1 MENYIIANC
10 TDVGR
15 VRQVNEDSMT
25 TFDSPNGRVIVVCDG
40 MGGQNA
46 GDVASQLAVKV
57 IEDILI
63 DNAFNSPAE
72 AITQSI
78 VAANNAILRQAAQN
92 PDLGGMGATCVMLI
106 IKDGK
111 VHYGWV
117 GDSRIYYVAGNN
129 IMQLSKDQSYVQQ
142 LVDAGEISEEE
153 AEHHQDKNQ
162 ITNALGVDGMTPPEI
177 GESPITPAVGSVFLL
192 CSDGLS
198 GMVNNQNILAT
209 VANKKLSL
217 KQRADQ
223 LVQQALEAGGLDN
236 VTVQLVE
243 FGTAVAEE
251 GNGAPR
257 IVTQFESPSIS
268 NTVKRAAARK
278 KGLSTILM
286 YAGCAVGTLLLC
298 GGTFWFFSQEKE
310 EKKVE
315 TTVSSPAPTRHEHSS
330 EPRKDET
337 ATRPVSDAT
346 APRPTASKAKASG
359 KNDPK
364 GNTVSNAKR
373 TGKTGQQNKDDE
385 KDLTKKPK
393 ELTKKPKNPTD
404 LPKKEKAKPDPPM
417 NTGDYSKEKE

>member
-209 VANKKLSL
+209 IANKKLSL

-251 GNGAPR
+251 SNGAPR
-257 IVTQFESPSIS
+257 IVTQFESPAIS
-268 NTVKRAAARK
+268 NTGKRAAGRK

-315 TTVSSPAPTRHEHSS
+315 TTVSSPAPTRHESS
-330 EPRKDET
+330 SKTRETEP
-337 ATRPVSDAT
+337 
-346 APRPTASKAKASG
+346 APRPTTSAPATRTAAPSAKASG

-364 GNTVSNAKR
+364 GSNKKNAKA
-373 TGKTGQQNKDDE
+373 TSETGQQTRGKNNNGINPPVTPSSGTGNTQDPNAGREIKKVKGLKDRE
-385 KDLTKKPK
+385 QIQ
-393 ELTKKPKNPTD
+393 E
-404 LPKKEKAKPDPPM
+404 
-417 NTGDYSKEKE
+417 

>member
-257 IVTQFESPSIS
+257 IVTQFESPAIS
-268 NTVKRAAARK
+268 NTGKRAAGRK

-315 TTVSSPAPTRHEHSS
+315 TTVSSPAPTRHESS
-330 EPRKDET
+330 SKTRETEP
-337 ATRPVSDAT
+337 
-346 APRPTASKAKASG
+346 APRPTTSAPATRTAAPSAKASG

-364 GNTVSNAKR
+364 GSNKKNAKATSR
-373 TGKTGQQNKDDE
+373 TGQPNRGNDNKGNIPTVKPTSDTGNTQDPNAGRKINKVKGL
-385 KDLTKKPK
+385 KDR
-393 ELTKKPKNPTD
+393 EQIQ
-404 LPKKEKAKPDPPM
+404 E
-417 NTGDYSKEKE
+417 

>member
-251 GNGAPR
+251 SNGAPR
-257 IVTQFESPSIS
+257 IVTQFESPAIS
-268 NTVKRAAARK
+268 NTGKRAAGRK

-315 TTVSSPAPTRHEHSS
+315 TTVSSPAPTRHESSS
-330 EPRKDET
+330 EPRKAGHT
-337 ATRPVSDAT
+337 ARPADPSTT
-346 APRPTASKAKASG
+346 ARPAAQKPAASAK
-359 KNDPK
+359 KDKK
-364 GNTVSNAKR
+364 GNTVSNAKK
-373 TGKTGQQNKDDE
+373 TGKQGQKDKDGVKELTEKSKKPTVPPKKEEDKPKDKMNKGNFSGE
-385 KDLTKKPK
+385 KDL
-393 ELTKKPKNPTD
+393 
-404 LPKKEKAKPDPPM
+404 
-417 NTGDYSKEKE
+417 

>member
-63 DNAFNSPAE
+63 DNAFNTPAE

-78 VAANNAILRQAAQN
+78 VAANNAILRKAAQN

-111 VHYGWV
+111 VHFGWV

-257 IVTQFESPSIS
+257 IVTQFESPAIS
-268 NTVKRAAARK
+268 NTSKRAAARK

-310 EKKVE
+310 EKKAE

-330 EPRKDET
+330 EPRKDEHT
-337 ATRPVSDAT
+337 ARPVSDAT
-346 APRPTASKAKASG
+346 APRPAPSKAKASG
-359 KNDPK
+359 KNGPKSDPK
-364 GNTVSNAKR
+364 DKAKAMS
-373 TGKTGQQNKDDE
+373 KDGQQPRGKINKVDNPPKSKTSGTTNPSDPNANRSMKKVQNL
-385 KDLTKKPK
+385 KDK
-393 ELTKKPKNPTD
+393 ELIQ
-404 LPKKEKAKPDPPM
+404 E
-417 NTGDYSKEKE
+417 

>member
-78 VAANNAILRQAAQN
+78 VAANNAILRKAAQN

-251 GNGAPR
+251 GVGAPR
-257 IVTQFESPSIS
+257 IVTQFESPAIS
-268 NTVKRAAARK
+268 NTGKRAAGRK

-315 TTVSSPAPTRHEHSS
+315 TTVSSPAPKSHESSS
-330 EPRKDET
+330 EPRKTEP
-337 ATRPVSDAT
+337 AARPAASTPA
-346 APRPTASKAKASG
+346 ARPAASSAKASG
-359 KNDPK
+359 KNDKK
-364 GNTVSNAKR
+364 GNTKDKAEK
-373 TGKTGQQNKDDE
+373 TAEKGKKPGKGPSQITEDAQNKINSQKE
-385 KDLTKKPK
+385 SSK
-393 ELTKKPKNPTD
+393 ELERKIVKKD
-404 LPKKEKAKPDPPM
+404 ESAEKKE
-417 NTGDYSKEKE
+417 

>member
-1 MENYIIANC
+1 
-10 TDVGR
+10 
-15 VRQVNEDSMT
+15 
-25 TFDSPNGRVIVVCDG
+25 
-40 MGGQNA
+40 
-46 GDVASQLAVKV
+46 
-57 IEDILI
+57 
-63 DNAFNSPAE
+63 
-72 AITQSI
+72 
-78 VAANNAILRQAAQN
+78 
-92 PDLGGMGATCVMLI
+92 
-106 IKDGK
+106 
-111 VHYGWV
+111 
-117 GDSRIYYVAGNN
+117 
-129 IMQLSKDQSYVQQ
+129 
-142 LVDAGEISEEE
+142 
-153 AEHHQDKNQ
+153 
-162 ITNALGVDGMTPPEI
+162 MTPPEI

-315 TTVSSPAPTRHEHSS
+315 TTVSSPAPTRHESSS
-330 EPRKDET
+330 EPRKAEPAARPAASTPAART
-337 ATRPVSDAT
+337 A
-346 APRPTASKAKASG
+346 ASSAKASG
-359 KNDPK
+359 KNDKK
-364 GNTVSNAKR
+364 GNTKDKAE
-373 TGKTGQQNKDDE
+373 KTAE
-385 KDLTKKPK
+385 KGKKPGKGSSQITK
-393 ELTKKPKNPTD
+393 EAKDKITPPKPEEVKPKREMKKENNS
-404 LPKKEKAKPDPPM
+404 KEKADQP
-417 NTGDYSKEKE
+417 S

>member
-63 DNAFNSPAE
+63 DNAFNTPAE

-315 TTVSSPAPTRHEHSS
+315 TTVSSPAPTRHESSS
-330 EPRKDET
+330 EPRKAGHT
-337 ATRPVSDAT
+337 ARPVSDAD
-346 APRPTASKAKASG
+346 APRPTAQKPAASEK
-359 KNDPK
+359 KNKK
-364 GNTVSNAKR
+364 GNTVSNAQATSR
-373 TGKTGQQNKDDE
+373 TGQPNRGNDNKGNIPTVKPTSDTGNTQDPNAGRKINKVKGYTD
-385 KDLTKKPK
+385 K
-393 ELTKKPKNPTD
+393 E
-404 LPKKEKAKPDPPM
+404 
-417 NTGDYSKEKE
+417 

>member
-209 VANKKLSL
+209 IANKKLSL

-251 GNGAPR
+251 SNGAPR
-257 IVTQFESPSIS
+257 IVTQFESPAIS
-268 NTVKRAAARK
+268 NTGKRAAGRK

-315 TTVSSPAPTRHEHSS
+315 TTVSSPAPTRHESSS
-330 EPRKDET
+330 EPRKAEHT
-337 ATRPVSDAT
+337 ARPVSDAD

-359 KNDPK
+359 KKDQK
-364 GNTVSNAKR
+364 VSNKKNAQETSE
-373 TGKTGQQNKDDE
+373 TGKP
-385 KDLTKKPK
+385 KP
-393 ELTKKPKNPTD
+393 TNKNPSK
-404 LPKKEKAKPDPPM
+404 LPPGATNPGTTKQSDPNEGRKMRTAEKINK
-417 NTGDYSKEKE
+417 GDQE

>member
-63 DNAFNSPAE
+63 DNAFNTPAE

-209 VANKKLSL
+209 IANKKLSL

-251 GNGAPR
+251 SNGAPR
-257 IVTQFESPSIS
+257 IVTQFESPAIS
-268 NTVKRAAARK
+268 NTGKRAAGRK

-315 TTVSSPAPTRHEHSS
+315 TTVSSPAPTRHESSS
-330 EPRKDET
+330 EPRKAEP
-337 ATRPVSDAT
+337 AA
-346 APRPTASKAKASG
+346 RPTTSAPAARPAASRPAASG
-359 KNDPK
+359 KKDKK
-364 GNTVSNAKR
+364 GNTVSNAER
-373 TGKTGQQNKDDE
+373 TAREG
-385 KDLTKKPK
+385 KKPGNGSSQITK
-393 ELTKKPKNPTD
+393 EAKDKITPPKPEEVKPKREMKKENNS
-404 LPKKEKAKPDPPM
+404 KEKADQP
-417 NTGDYSKEKE
+417 S

>member
-209 VANKKLSL
+209 IANKKLSL

-251 GNGAPR
+251 SNGAPR
-257 IVTQFESPSIS
+257 IVTQFESPAIS
-268 NTVKRAAARK
+268 NTGKRAAGRK

-298 GGTFWFFSQEKE
+298 SGTFWFFSQEKE

-315 TTVSSPAPTRHEHSS
+315 TTVSSPAPTRHESSS
-330 EPRKDET
+330 EPRKAE
-337 ATRPVSDAT
+337 
-346 APRPTASKAKASG
+346 PTARPAASTPAARTAASSAKASG
-359 KNDPK
+359 KNDKK
-364 GNTVSNAKR
+364 GNTKDKAE
-373 TGKTGQQNKDDE
+373 KTAE
-385 KDLTKKPK
+385 KGKKPGKGSSQITK
-393 ELTKKPKNPTD
+393 EAKDKITPPKPEEVKPKREMKKENNS
-404 LPKKEKAKPDPPM
+404 KEKADQP
-417 NTGDYSKEKE
+417 S

>member
-78 VAANNAILRQAAQN
+78 VAANNAILRKAAQN

-310 EKKVE
+310 EKKAE

-337 ATRPVSDAT
+337 ATRPVSDAA

-359 KNDPK
+359 KNDQKSDPK
-364 GNTVSNAKR
+364 DKAIKTSNK
-373 TGKTGQQNKDDE
+373 GKKDKDGVKELTE
-385 KDLTKKPK
+385 KTQKKPK
-393 ELTKKPKNPTD
+393 SSKPGQ
-404 LPKKEKAKPDPPM
+404 AKSEPQM
-417 NTGDYSKEKE
+417 NTGNFSEEKK

>member
-63 DNAFNSPAE
+63 DNAFNTPAE

-78 VAANNAILRQAAQN
+78 VAANNAILRKAAQN

-251 GNGAPR
+251 SNGAPR
-257 IVTQFESPSIS
+257 IVTQFESPAIS
-268 NTVKRAAARK
+268 NTGKRAAGRK

-315 TTVSSPAPTRHEHSS
+315 TTVSSPAPTRHESSS
-330 EPRKDET
+330 EPRKAEPAARPAASTPAART
-337 ATRPVSDAT
+337 A
-346 APRPTASKAKASG
+346 ASSAKASG
-359 KNDPK
+359 KNDKK
-364 GNTVSNAKR
+364 GNTKDKAE
-373 TGKTGQQNKDDE
+373 KTAE
-385 KDLTKKPK
+385 KGKKPGKGSSQITK
-393 ELTKKPKNPTD
+393 EAKDKITPPKPEEVKPKREMKKENNS
-404 LPKKEKAKPDPPM
+404 KEKADQP
-417 NTGDYSKEKE
+417 S

>member
-63 DNAFNSPAE
+63 DNAFNTPAE

-78 VAANNAILRQAAQN
+78 VAANNAILRKAAQN

-243 FGTAVAEE
+243 FGTAVADNSE
-251 GNGAPR
+251 GAPR
-257 IVTQFESPSIS
+257 MVTQFESPAIS
-268 NTVKRAAARK
+268 NTGKRAAARK

-298 GGTFWFFSQEKE
+298 GGTYWFFSQSGDKE
-310 EKKVE
+310 EPAAAPTVEVNAPTSSATEETKQLERKQRVAKGTETKKVE
-315 TTVSSPAPTRHEHSS
+315 VQTT
-330 EPRKDET
+330 
-337 ATRPVSDAT
+337 
-346 APRPTASKAKASG
+346 TASSSSRSSKKAEKSVFEKAKG
-359 KNDPK
+359 KQNQK
-364 GNTVSNAKR
+364 QVQKAVKR
-373 TGKTGQQNKDDE
+373 EKTGQEEEGGKQEAPNTEMK
-385 KDLTKKPK
+385 KTTDLTG
-393 ELTKKPKNPTD
+393 KNRD
-404 LPKKEKAKPDPPM
+404 S
-417 NTGDYSKEKE
+417 N

>member
-236 VTVQLVE
+236 VTVRLVE

-257 IVTQFESPSIS
+257 IVTQFESPAIS
-268 NTVKRAAARK
+268 NTGKRAAGRK

-315 TTVSSPAPTRHEHSS
+315 TTVSSPAPTRHESSS
-330 EPRKDET
+330 EPRKAEP
-337 ATRPVSDAT
+337 AARPAASTPA
-346 APRPTASKAKASG
+346 ARPAASSAKASG
-359 KNDPK
+359 KNDKK
-364 GNTVSNAKR
+364 GNTKDKAE
-373 TGKTGQQNKDDE
+373 KTAE
-385 KDLTKKPK
+385 KGKKPGKGSSQITK
-393 ELTKKPKNPTD
+393 EAKDKITPPKPEEVKPKREMKKENNS
-404 LPKKEKAKPDPPM
+404 KEKADQP
-417 NTGDYSKEKE
+417 S

>member
-63 DNAFNSPAE
+63 DNAFNTPAE

-78 VAANNAILRQAAQN
+78 VAANNAILRQATQN

-209 VANKKLSL
+209 IANKKLSL

-257 IVTQFESPSIS
+257 IVTQFESPAIS
-268 NTVKRAAARK
+268 NSGKRAAGRK

-315 TTVSSPAPTRHEHSS
+315 TTVSSPAPTRHESNS
-330 EPRKDET
+330 EPRKTEPT
-337 ATRPVSDAT
+337 ARPATPTTT
-346 APRPTASKAKASG
+346 APPAASRAKDSG
-359 KNDPK
+359 KKDQK
-364 GNTVSNAKR
+364 GSNKKNAKDMS
-373 TGKTGQQNKDDE
+373 KTGQKDNNNV
-385 KDLTKKPK
+385 KDLTKKAQ
-393 ELTKKPKNPTD
+393 N
-404 LPKKEKAKPDPPM
+404 KPDPKKPEEDKPKVKM
-417 NTGDYSKEKE
+417 NKGNFAGEKDI

>member
-78 VAANNAILRQAAQN
+78 VAANNAILRKAAQN

-257 IVTQFESPSIS
+257 IVTQFESPAIS
-268 NTVKRAAARK
+268 NTGKRAAGRK

-315 TTVSSPAPTRHEHSS
+315 TTVSSPAPTRHESSS
-330 EPRKDET
+330 EPRKAEP
-337 ATRPVSDAT
+337 AARP
-346 APRPTASKAKASG
+346 APSAPAARPAASRAKDSG
-359 KNDPK
+359 KNDKKGNPKDKAKETGKQGQKNKDGATRLTENAQKKPDPKKPEEDKPK
-364 GNTVSNAKR
+364 GKM
-373 TGKTGQQNKDDE
+373 NKGNFSGE
-385 KDLTKKPK
+385 KDL
-393 ELTKKPKNPTD
+393 
-404 LPKKEKAKPDPPM
+404 
-417 NTGDYSKEKE
+417 

>member
-315 TTVSSPAPTRHEHSS
+315 TTVSSPAPTRHESSS
-330 EPRKDET
+330 EPRKAGHT
-337 ATRPVSDAT
+337 ARPVSDAD
-346 APRPTASKAKASG
+346 APRPTAQKPAASE
-359 KNDPK
+359 KKDKK
-364 GNTVSNAKR
+364 GNT
-373 TGKTGQQNKDDE
+373 
-385 KDLTKKPK
+385 
-393 ELTKKPKNPTD
+393 
-404 LPKKEKAKPDPPM
+404 KEKAKETGNQGKQPGGKNNKVNNPPIPTPPGTTKQSDPNEGRKM
-417 NTGDYSKEKE
+417 RTAEKINKGDQE

>member
-63 DNAFNSPAE
+63 DNAFNTPAE

-209 VANKKLSL
+209 IANKNLSL

-257 IVTQFESPSIS
+257 IVTQFESPAIS
-268 NTVKRAAARK
+268 NTGKRAAGRK

-315 TTVSSPAPTRHEHSS
+315 TTVSSPAPTRHESS
-330 EPRKDET
+330 SKTRETEP
-337 ATRPVSDAT
+337 
-346 APRPTASKAKASG
+346 APRPTTSAPATRTAAPRPAASA
-359 KNDPK
+359 KNDKK
-364 GNTVSNAKR
+364 GSNKKNAKE
-373 TGKTGQQNKDDE
+373 TSETGQQTRGKNNNGINPPVTPSSGTGNTQDPNAGREIKKVKGLKDRE
-385 KDLTKKPK
+385 QIQ
-393 ELTKKPKNPTD
+393 E
-404 LPKKEKAKPDPPM
+404 
-417 NTGDYSKEKE
+417 

>member
-251 GNGAPR
+251 SNGAPR
-257 IVTQFESPSIS
+257 IVTQFESPAIS
-268 NTVKRAAARK
+268 NTGKRAAGRK

-315 TTVSSPAPTRHEHSS
+315 TTVSSPAPTRHESS
-330 EPRKDET
+330 SKTRETEP
-337 ATRPVSDAT
+337 
-346 APRPTASKAKASG
+346 APRPTTSAPATRTAAPSAKASG

-364 GNTVSNAKR
+364 GSNKKNAKA
-373 TGKTGQQNKDDE
+373 TSETGQQTRGKNNNGINPPVTPSSGTGNTQDPNAGREIKKVKGLKDRE
-385 KDLTKKPK
+385 QIQ
-393 ELTKKPKNPTD
+393 E
-404 LPKKEKAKPDPPM
+404 
-417 NTGDYSKEKE
+417 

>member
-63 DNAFNSPAE
+63 DNAFNTPAE

-78 VAANNAILRQAAQN
+78 VAANNAILRKAAQN

-251 GNGAPR
+251 GVGAPR

-337 ATRPVSDAT
+337 ATRPAAPAPAARPAAQKT
-346 APRPTASKAKASG
+346 AASG
-359 KNDPK
+359 KKDKK
-364 GNTVSNAKR
+364 GNTVSNAEKTAEKGKR
-373 TGKTGQQNKDDE
+373 PENRSSKTTKEAQDRINS
-385 KDLTKKPK
+385 TKKK
-393 ELTKKPKNPTD
+393 EEKPKREIVTEN
-404 LPKKEKAKPDPPM
+404 LAAEK
-417 NTGDYSKEKE
+417 N

>member
-63 DNAFNSPAE
+63 DNAFNTPAE

-251 GNGAPR
+251 SNGAPR
-257 IVTQFESPSIS
+257 IVTQFESPAIS
-268 NTVKRAAARK
+268 NTGKRAAGRK

-315 TTVSSPAPTRHEHSS
+315 TTVSSPAPTRHESNS
-330 EPRKDET
+330 ETRKGEHT
-337 ATRPVSDAT
+337 ARPAT
-346 APRPTASKAKASG
+346 PAPAAPPAAPKAKASG

-364 GNTVSNAKR
+364 GNTKKNAKA
-373 TGKTGQQNKDDE
+373 TSKTGQKDTDGV
-385 KDLTKKPK
+385 KKLTKDAQ
-393 ELTKKPKNPTD
+393 N
-404 LPKKEKAKPDPPM
+404 KPDPQK
-417 NTGDYSKEKE
+417 SKPTEPERKMVRENNAAEKN

>member
-251 GNGAPR
+251 SNGAPR
-257 IVTQFESPSIS
+257 IVTQFESPAIS
-268 NTVKRAAARK
+268 NTGKRAAGRK

-346 APRPTASKAKASG
+346 APRPAPSKAKASG
-359 KNDPK
+359 KKDQK
-364 GNTVSNAKR
+364 VSNKKNAQETSE
-373 TGKTGQQNKDDE
+373 TGKP
-385 KDLTKKPK
+385 KP
-393 ELTKKPKNPTD
+393 TNKNPSK
-404 LPKKEKAKPDPPM
+404 LPPGATNPGTTKQSDPNEGRKMRTAEKINK
-417 NTGDYSKEKE
+417 GDQE

>member
-63 DNAFNSPAE
+63 DNAFNTPAE

-209 VANKKLSL
+209 IANKKLSL

-251 GNGAPR
+251 SNGAPR
-257 IVTQFESPSIS
+257 IVTQFESPAIS
-268 NTVKRAAARK
+268 NTGKRAAGRK

-315 TTVSSPAPTRHEHSS
+315 TTVSSPAPTRHESSS
-330 EPRKDET
+330 EPRKAEPT
-337 ATRPVSDAT
+337 ARPATPTTT
-346 APRPTASKAKASG
+346 APPAAQKPAASEK
-359 KNDPK
+359 KNKK
-364 GNTVSNAKR
+364 GNTVSNAQATSR
-373 TGKTGQQNKDDE
+373 TGQPNRGNDNKGNIPTVKPTSDTGNTQDPNAGRKINKVKGL
-385 KDLTKKPK
+385 KDR
-393 ELTKKPKNPTD
+393 EQIQ
-404 LPKKEKAKPDPPM
+404 E
-417 NTGDYSKEKE
+417 

>member
-63 DNAFNSPAE
+63 DNAFNTPAE

-78 VAANNAILRQAAQN
+78 VAANNAILRKAAQN

-257 IVTQFESPSIS
+257 IVTQFESPAIS
-268 NTVKRAAARK
+268 NTSKRAAARK

-315 TTVSSPAPTRHEHSS
+315 TTVSSPAPTRHESSS
-330 EPRKDET
+330 EPRKAEPAARPAAPAPAARPAAQKTAAPAKKDKRGNSKDKAEET
-337 ATRPVSDAT
+337 AEN
-346 APRPTASKAKASG
+346 G
-359 KNDPK
+359 I
-364 GNTVSNAKR
+364 
-373 TGKTGQQNKDDE
+373 
-385 KDLTKKPK
+385 KPK
-393 ELTKKPKNPTD
+393 KGSSKITKEAKDKINSTKQGEAKPERKIKKSNE
-404 LPKKEKAKPDPPM
+404 KKEKENEP
-417 NTGDYSKEKE
+417 S

>member
-63 DNAFNSPAE
+63 DNAFNTPAE

-78 VAANNAILRQAAQN
+78 VAANNAILRKAAQN

-251 GNGAPR
+251 SNGAPR

-310 EKKVE
+310 EKKAE
-315 TTVSSPAPTRHEHSS
+315 TTVSSPAPTRHETSS
-330 EPRKDET
+330 EPRKAEHT
-337 ATRPVSDAT
+337 ARPAAPTTT
-346 APRPTASKAKASG
+346 APPAAQKPAASEK
-359 KNDPK
+359 KNKK
-364 GNTVSNAKR
+364 GNTVSNAQATSR
-373 TGKTGQQNKDDE
+373 TGQPNRGNDNKGNIPTVKPTSDTGNTQDPNAGRKINKVKGYTD
-385 KDLTKKPK
+385 K
-393 ELTKKPKNPTD
+393 E
-404 LPKKEKAKPDPPM
+404 
-417 NTGDYSKEKE
+417 

>member
-63 DNAFNSPAE
+63 DNAFNTPAE

-78 VAANNAILRQAAQN
+78 VAANNAILRKAAQN

-268 NTVKRAAARK
+268 NTVKRAAGRK

-315 TTVSSPAPTRHEHSS
+315 TTVSSPAHKSHESSS
-330 EPRKDET
+330 EPRKAEPAARPAASTPAART
-337 ATRPVSDAT
+337 A
-346 APRPTASKAKASG
+346 ASSAKASG
-359 KNDPK
+359 KNDKK
-364 GNTVSNAKR
+364 GNTKDKAE
-373 TGKTGQQNKDDE
+373 KTAE
-385 KDLTKKPK
+385 KGKKPGKGSSQITK
-393 ELTKKPKNPTD
+393 EAKDKITPPKPEEVKPKREMKKENNS
-404 LPKKEKAKPDPPM
+404 KEKADQP
-417 NTGDYSKEKE
+417 S

>member
-63 DNAFNSPAE
+63 DNAFNTPAE

-78 VAANNAILRQAAQN
+78 VAANNAILRKAAQN

-251 GNGAPR
+251 GVGAPR

-310 EKKVE
+310 EKKAE

-337 ATRPVSDAT
+337 ATRPAASTPAART
-346 APRPTASKAKASG
+346 AASSAKASG
-359 KNDPK
+359 KNDKK
-364 GNTVSNAKR
+364 GNTKDKAE
-373 TGKTGQQNKDDE
+373 KTAE
-385 KDLTKKPK
+385 KGKKPGKGSSQITK
-393 ELTKKPKNPTD
+393 EAKDKITPPKPEEVKPKREMKKENNS
-404 LPKKEKAKPDPPM
+404 KEKADQP
-417 NTGDYSKEKE
+417 S